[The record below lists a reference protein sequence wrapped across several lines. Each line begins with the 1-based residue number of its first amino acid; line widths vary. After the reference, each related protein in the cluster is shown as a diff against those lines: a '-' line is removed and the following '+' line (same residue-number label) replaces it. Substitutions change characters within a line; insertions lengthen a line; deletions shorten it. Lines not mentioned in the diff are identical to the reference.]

1 MSQSQ
6 LELAVLKA
14 RQQEVRYHNLG
25 EPFPVYL
32 EGEKGVSEARKNVI
46 IKTLDYDQAKLNLR
60 NLANDLVLNYVNEN
74 SLPQHSEEK
83 Y

>member
-14 RQQEVRYHNLG
+14 KQQEVRYHNLG

-32 EGEKGVSEARKNVI
+32 EGEKGVFRGKKKYYYE
-46 IKTLDYDQAKLNLR
+46 NLG
-60 NLANDLVLNYVNEN
+60 L
-74 SLPQHSEEK
+74 
-83 Y
+83 